1 MARSIS
7 PVVPGLEPYEIRFG
21 AGQPE
26 YNELPALRG
35 GAPLYNVLSRWKLTD
50 EERAQIASGSDI
62 YLSQL
67 TFGRPY
73 QPSSIQVASAE
84 ASAAVKDDLIEQFGL
99 NDELDERL
107 RKL

>member
-1 MARSIS
+1 MPKAIS

-26 YNELPALRG
+26 YEALPALRG
-35 GAPLYNVLSRWKLTD
+35 RAPSHAVLSRWKLTD
-50 EERAQIASGSDI
+50 DERAQIASGSDI

-67 TFGRPY
+67 TFGHPY
-73 QPSSIQVASAE
+73 QPSSIQVAGAN
-84 ASAAVKDDLIEQFGL
+84 ASAVVKDELVELLGL
-99 NDELDERL
+99 NEELDDRL